1 MNTCNI
7 FWTYKEIII
16 GCLVKT
22 KKQFFKGVVH
32 EQPCSSIVC
41 LLWRSSIVSN
51 FCLEHFI
58 FHNPALLSFSF
69 PLLKRF
75 SFYFLSSILLDIS
88 ICLISISQ
96 KSLISCVHTH
106 TWGRSMVFHLVVCS
120 MGYWPW
126 CYSWTICNHFLAN
139 AVHGVTACDMGLLL
153 GTWGYCLWKVQKTQ
167 FWSDLKV
174 FWLSFGNTKNIV
186 FRNNMCF

>member
-51 FCLEHFI
+51 FCLEHVI

-75 SFYFLSSILLDIS
+75 SFYFLSSILLEIS
-88 ICLISISQ
+88 ICLNLHFPKISDF
-96 KSLISCVHTH
+96 LCAHTH
-106 TWGRSMVFHLVVCS
+106 MRQE
-120 MGYWPW
+120 
-126 CYSWTICNHFLAN
+126 
-139 AVHGVTACDMGLLL
+139 HGVPPGGVQDGLLAMMLQLNYLQSFL
-153 GTWGYCLWKVQKTQ
+153 GKCSSWGYCLWHGVTTWNMGLLFVKSSKNTVLKWSQSILII
-167 FWSDLKV
+167 FWEHKKHCV
-174 FWLSFGNTKNIV
+174 
-186 FRNNMCF
+186 

>member
-75 SFYFLSSILLDIS
+75 SFYFLSSILLEIS

-106 TWGRSMVFHLVVCS
+106 THEAGAWCS
-120 MGYWPW
+120 TWW
-126 CYSWTICNHFLAN
+126 CAAWVTGHDVTVELFAIISWQMQF
-139 AVHGVTACDMGLLL
+139 MGLLL
-153 GTWGYCLWKVQKTQ
+153 VTWGYYLEHGVIVCEKFKNTVLKWSQSILII
-167 FWSDLKV
+167 FWEHKKHCV
-174 FWLSFGNTKNIV
+174 
-186 FRNNMCF
+186 

>member
-7 FWTYKEIII
+7 FLNIQRNNYRMPCEN
-16 GCLVKT
+16 
-22 KKQFFKGVVH
+22 KKHFFKGVVH
-32 EQPCSSIVC
+32 EQPCSLIVC

-75 SFYFLSSILLDIS
+75 SFYFLSSILLEIS

-106 TWGRSMVFHLVVCS
+106 MRQE
-120 MGYWPW
+120 
-126 CYSWTICNHFLAN
+126 
-139 AVHGVTACDMGLLL
+139 HGGPPGGVQHGLLAMMLQLNYLQSFL
-153 GTWGYCLWKVQKTQ
+153 GKCSSWGYCL
-167 FWSDLKV
+167 
-174 FWLSFGNTKNIV
+174 
-186 FRNNMCF
+186 